1 LSTIKEA
8 ILLGTPMI
16 VLPSITDQPANAA
29 RVAYH
34 HLGVTGDMATVTPE
48 QVRSLIERVM
58 QPHFRERV
66 LAFQK
71 TFQNI
76 DAAEM
81 DVRIVEALL
90 VSLAK
95 KSHAM
100 HSTARY

>member
-1 LSTIKEA
+1 M
-8 ILLGTPMI
+8 ILF
-16 VLPSITDQPANAA
+16 PSITDLRVNAA
-29 RVAYH
+29 RFAYH
-34 HLGVTGDMATVTPE
+34 RLGVTGNMATVTRE
-48 QVRSLIERVM
+48 QARALIERVM

-90 VSLAK
+90 ASLAK